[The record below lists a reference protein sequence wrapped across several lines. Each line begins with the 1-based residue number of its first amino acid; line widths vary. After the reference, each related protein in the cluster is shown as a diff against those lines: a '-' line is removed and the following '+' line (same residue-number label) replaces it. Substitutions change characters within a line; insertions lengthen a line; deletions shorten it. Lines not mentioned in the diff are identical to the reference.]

1 MNKLAIIKIEKGDWE
16 NGFSVTLQ
24 IGEDG
29 SFLNTP
35 ANGDLPGKL
44 ELLGEYKKWRS
55 LYYSLPNSLRL
66 DKPAEQITNS
76 SDAIQNCREAA
87 NNLKT
92 CFNSWLDSQEFNTIF
107 KKLQRE
113 LNTEDNIR
121 VIIQT
126 DDLALRQL
134 PWHTWDLF
142 DSYKSAEIALSASCF
157 DNVNKANK
165 SQAKKQ
171 LKILAIFGNS
181 EGIDLNKDREFLTNL
196 PNAQAEFLVEPKR
209 KEITT
214 NLWEQ
219 NWDILFFA
227 GHSSSQEEKGVIYY
241 NKTEKLSLD
250 ELKNGLRK
258 AIEGGLK
265 LAIFNS
271 CDGLKLA
278 QDLEDLHIPQTIVM
292 REPVPD
298 VVAQDFLKH
307 FLSEFSGGK
316 SLYMAVRNARERL
329 HDDWENKIPG
339 ASWLPIICQNLAAKP
354 LIWERAKI
362 DFFKPLLL
370 VGFGVVLTV
379 TFWLVYTA
387 LTAYKT
393 YEDELRPITLKYPVN
408 WEVKTEP
415 ITKETIFVSPKQSPT
430 DSFQEFLSLT
440 VEPIERGI
448 SLEEY
453 TKETVDRISKN
464 FTKDAINAVYHL
476 VGGQDGRLILYRP
489 NVGKRGLIKRQ
500 YWTIKNNNAYIITYT
515 LEEGKDS
522 PELEKEVEKMI
533 DSLRINN

>member
-1 MNKLAIIKIEKGDWE
+1 MNKLAIIKIEQGDWE
-16 NGFSVTLQ
+16 NGFPVSLH

-29 SFLNTP
+29 SFLNVP
-35 ANGDLPGKL
+35 ASGDLPGKL

-66 DKPAEQITNS
+66 DKPAEQVTNS
-76 SDAIQNCREAA
+76 SDAIANCRKSADD
-87 NNLKT
+87 LKA

-121 VIIQT
+121 VVIQT
-126 DDLALRQL
+126 DDLELRRL
-134 PWHTWDLF
+134 PWHSWDLF

-181 EGIDLNKDREFLTNL
+181 EGINLNKDEEFLRNL
-196 PNAQAEFLVEPKR
+196 PKAQVEFLVEPER
-209 KEITT
+209 KKITT

-219 NWDILFFA
+219 NWDLLFFA
-227 GHSSSQEEKGVIYY
+227 GHSSSQDEKGVIYY

-250 ELKNGLRK
+250 ELKNGLKK

-298 VVAQDFLKH
+298 VIAQDFLKS
-307 FLSEFSGGK
+307 FLLEFSAGK

-329 HDDWENKIPG
+329 HDDWENQIPG

-354 LIWERAKI
+354 LLWQPPKR
-362 DFFKPLLL
+362 DFLKPLLL
-370 VGFGVVLTV
+370 VVVAAVLASV
-379 TFWLVYTA
+379 VWLFYSSV
-387 LTAYKT
+387 TAYKT
-393 YEDELRPITLKYPVN
+393 YEEERHQISLKYPAN

-415 ITKETIFVSPKQSPT
+415 ITKDVIFISPKESPR
-430 DSFQEFLSLT
+430 DNFQEFLSVT
-440 VEPIERGI
+440 VEPVRSGI

-453 TKETVDRISKN
+453 IENEFYPISQKNQYLINYVDYQI
-464 FTKDAINAVYHL
+464 
-476 VGGQDGRLILYRP
+476 GGQEGRKIFYQSSSTR
-489 NVGKRGLIKRQ
+489 VLIKEQ
-500 YWTIKNNNAYIITYT
+500 YLTIKNNNAYIITYI
-515 LEEGKDS
+515 LEEGKES
-522 PELEKEVEKMI
+522 PELAKEVEKMV
-533 DSLRINN
+533 DSLVIGN